1 MYQQNQIPRK
11 LRSASGLEQ
20 LQSILATRSFANRTE
35 LTHAVCEEFG
45 FYDARGKAQVTS
57 SLRVL
62 RDLEQTGRIELP
74 ASSRTV
80 RQVKARGL
88 GQAVALAQGVPAQV
102 GPMTAA

>member
-62 RDLEQTGRIELP
+62 RDLEQTGRIELL
-74 ASSRTV
+74 ASSRSV
-80 RQVKARGL
+80 HNAHNRVL
-88 GQAVALAQGVPAQV
+88 PNVHDN
-102 GPMTAA
+102 M